1 MFDMLAL
8 TVLIALSVLSVV
20 FGNDWIGYSLEGDL
34 TSNASVPTSFNIDPL
49 TGAIGILI
57 TIAVIGAV
65 FGLQLLDS
73 GLNAQ
78 SVKFLIMA
86 VSFAGVW
93 LLFSMLAYDL
103 IIQIEVF
110 GTLIYTVL
118 TIMYVVGIIKRFS
131 K

>member
-8 TVLIALSVLSVV
+8 TVLIGLSVLSIV

-34 TSNASVPTSFNIDPL
+34 SSNAAVPTSFNIDPL

-57 TIAVIGAV
+57 TIAVIGAL

-73 GLNAQ
+73 GLNTQ

-86 VSFAGVW
+86 IGYAGLW

-103 IIQIEVF
+103 IIQIEIF
-110 GTLIYTVL
+110 GALIYTIL
-118 TIMYVVGIIKRFS
+118 TIMYVVGILKRYS